1 MMRRLP
7 TGASEALLDI
17 ALTVVVIVAILATV
31 SLIWYAFDC
40 ISKAEL
46 S

>member
-1 MMRRLP
+1 MMRQRP
-7 TGASEALLDI
+7 NDAREALLDI

-40 ISKAEL
+40 ISKAVL